1 MKGIKKTLCLLLS
14 LVMILSMSTPALAL
28 EKSTSEAQAN
38 TTSSEISPFSIE
50 LSTDKSSY
58 SATGIAKI
66 TAKITNT
73 SGKDIK
79 NVSAEAVFGELA
91 PCKKK
96 SSQTTAEA
104 ETLKDGESLEFTYSA
119 TINKKAK
126 KLNIFQRIILWIV
139 RLFNGGYS
147 AKDNGFDNGREFVES
162 SNYIKFGKRWAKN
175 TVKVWSRESGET
187 ELSDEAKKELEN
199 IKRLNNGELPHI
211 EYNKYGSIDWL
222 HGNYYD
228 GTVSNEAE
236 AINSLNSIKNLLK
249 INNANEEFKCRWTDK
264 DSTVY
269 RLQQYYQ
276 GYKVIGEERI
286 VSVDKSSKTID
297 SINGSNVPVEN
308 IDTTINYS
316 KEQVLEKEVKGIGT
330 VINTVIYKGEGLNYE
345 IAYEINS
352 NKESAKLYYVSA
364 KSAKIL
370 GSTSLI
376 DFER

>member
-1 MKGIKKTLCLLLS
+1 MHKNNKKTLCLLLS
-14 LVMILSMSTPALAL
+14 LVIILSMSAPALAL
-28 EKSTSEAQAN
+28 EKSSSEAQAN

-126 KLNIFQRIILWIV
+126 NPNIFQRIILWIV

-162 SNYIKFGKRWAKN
+162 SNDMKFGKHTAVN
-175 TVKVWSRESGET
+175 GVKVWFGESSY
-187 ELSDEAKKELEN
+187 LSVNDANNMQIVDSQIRQLMQSEKYKSKNQKEKIKLIKKQLSKLE
-199 IKRLNNGELPHI
+199 KDGLI
-211 EYNKYGSIDWL
+211 ES
-222 HGNYYD
+222 
-228 GTVSNEAE
+228 
-236 AINSLNSIKNLLK
+236 NSIN
-249 INNANEEFKCRWTDK
+249 FD
-264 DSTVY
+264 
-269 RLQQYYQ
+269 
-276 GYKVIGEERI
+276 
-286 VSVDKSSKTID
+286 
-297 SINGSNVPVEN
+297 EN
-308 IDTTINYS
+308 RKAFDF
-316 KEQVLEKEVKGIGT
+316 
-330 VINTVIYKGEGLNYE
+330 NYE
-345 IAYEINS
+345 CGISGGILIEEQNTYSDLNLAPVS
-352 NKESAKLYYVSA
+352 LLNKNQ
-364 KSAKIL
+364 
-370 GSTSLI
+370 T
-376 DFER
+376 R